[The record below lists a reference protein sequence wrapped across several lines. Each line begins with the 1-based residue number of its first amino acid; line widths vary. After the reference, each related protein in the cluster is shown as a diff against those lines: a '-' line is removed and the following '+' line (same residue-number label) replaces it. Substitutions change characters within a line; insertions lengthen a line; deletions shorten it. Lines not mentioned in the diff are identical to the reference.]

1 MRPVASASSL
11 PIQLRL
17 QAWKYDGAYDAG
29 PTRQC

>member
-17 QAWKYDGAYDAG
+17 QAWQRGVAYDAG
-29 PTRQC
+29 PAR